1 MNRIEDERIK
11 FYLKH
16 EARIREWAG
25 LEAEVRQFVDRFYR
39 SLEGDLDVA
48 LRSGRC
54 ADNGVEV
61 FLSTEPWPDW
71 PGLGLRR
78 QDWPKGDVD
87 PGNVDP
93 DVRLEWKRSS
103 ARFSTGGHLVCGVRT
118 TVKQYR
124 EPFTKES
131 RPAFPLSNSWLPAYK
146 KVDPPDDR
154 FWEGDNLKRYR
165 TYLVET
171 IFEAWRDLAP
181 LVDEAVFGLDSRK
194 TSRPTC
200 S

>member
-16 EARIREWAG
+16 ELWIREWAG

-39 SLEGDLDVA
+39 SLEDDLDVA

-61 FLSTEPWPDW
+61 FLATEPWPDW

-78 QDWPKGDVD
+78 QDWPTGDE
-87 PGNVDP
+87 DP
-93 DVRLEWKRSS
+93 DVRLEWRRSS

-118 TVKQYR
+118 TVKHYR
-124 EPFTKES
+124 EPFTKEE
-131 RPAFPLSNSWLPAYK
+131 RPTFPLSKPWWPAYK
-146 KVDPPDDR
+146 NVDPPDDR
-154 FWEGDNLKRYR
+154 IWEGDNLKAYR
-165 TYLVET
+165 AHLVET

-194 TSRPTC
+194 SSRPTR